1 MKTERQKK
9 TAAKKAVLTFMRRL
23 IFLSGDITVR

>member
-1 MKTERQKK
+1 MKTERLKK